1 MVRPHNHDI
10 DDDDEFIDLGQDPN
24 DRLLALLDQAIDY
37 RDRDLH
43 NQSREDDGGG
53 RDHICPGISC
63 PFVELNG
70 DSTFVCSV
78 SGRCV
83 GQQHVSSPFTA
94 GITRGIDENG
104 VRTGKQPAVRRA
116 SVRSHAS
123 MIFASQM
130 AMATAR
136 TMIEKNVEMQP
147 LTSTCCD
154 EAATLAEARHAN
166 PPKRTRLSKA
176 QGPKALTQEQ
186 IEELIRRAEAVLDE
200 LVRPAKPD
208 NASCAAK
215 ANGKQGGAEKP
226 LLAPESALT
235 SYVRRCRMD
244 GVVPC
249 YNDMHDIVLN
259 LLHKNVV
266 EGRRRSARTQAAE
279 RSGRFSNV
287 SRSAAGLVVA
297 LWRCACKCPHMRN
310 VKRASDGFRA
320 YAAGVF
326 FSMRRGITLRNG
338 ICLIPECSLIADA
351 LPAFRSEDRSSPTHA
366 AHVAAHHGVS
376 ALHKCISS
384 VAEADMRYVFAD
396 AIYAAEVLKK
406 EGGSGLHR
414 HG

>member
-1 MVRPHNHDI
+1 MTRPHNHDI

-226 LLAPESALT
+226 LLAPESALA
-235 SYVRRCRMD
+235 SYVHRCRMD

-249 YNDMHDIVLN
+249 YLRLRFWARERVSRAPEGCAAQRTCQGEGAQSARLETHVVQ
-259 LLHKNVV
+259 LLLEAVVHLPRRLVRLLLLRQLPRLGHGLV
-266 EGRRRSARTQAAE
+266 EGAEEAA
-279 RSGRFSNV
+279 
-287 SRSAAGLVVA
+287 AAVG
-297 LWRCACKCPHMRN
+297 
-310 VKRASDGFRA
+310 D
-320 YAAGVF
+320 
-326 FSMRRGITLRNG
+326 
-338 ICLIPECSLIADA
+338 
-351 LPAFRSEDRSSPTHA
+351 
-366 AHVAAHHGVS
+366 
-376 ALHKCISS
+376 
-384 VAEADMRYVFAD
+384 
-396 AIYAAEVLKK
+396 
-406 EGGSGLHR
+406 GSGK
-414 HG
+414 GSESP